1 VCNAILINI
10 GILFICAV
18 VGIVNT
24 TLQLADVGSEAI
36 PLMATSIWAG
46 LDVPKTWS
54 FLISPVGLSF
64 VGGFSIFVGLSE
76 SVVAWLAKQFEADD
90 GEWRKKPIKVL
101 RCIGWPTF
109 IIFLVLKA
117 SNIIHWHWFWII
129 LPIPFVFIGFIGAV
143 IMAVLLFLIILVVTF
158 IIATLSK

>member
-1 VCNAILINI
+1 MCGAILINI

-24 TLQLADVGSEAI
+24 TAQSLDIVREVKEVWPFWSSYG
-36 PLMATSIWAG
+36 G
-46 LDVPKTWS
+46 LC
-54 FLISPVGLSF
+54 I
-64 VGGFSIFVGLSE
+64 VGGISIFVGLSE
-76 SVVAWLAKQFEADD
+76 SVVAWLAKQLEADD

-117 SNIIHWHWFWII
+117 SNIIHWHWFWIYKCSIYIIVLISII
-129 LPIPFVFIGFIGAV
+129 LPYNKVFIY
-143 IMAVLLFLIILVVTF
+143 
-158 IIATLSK
+158 